1 MSEAAVSVRS
11 ARQIWA
17 APGSSHDRVI
27 GVLRLALPVLIGVL
41 AAFLV
46 MMPLAGSGDVSFLLD
61 KNKVEVAK
69 ERLRIQAATYRGE
82 DGKGQPFQL
91 TAGSAIQK
99 SSAEPIVQLNQ
110 LAATILLADGPA
122 NLVAGHGR
130 YNIDSQQVMLDGP
143 LRFNATGGYQLD
155 TNDATVDLKTRKM
168 KSGGAVTGTVP
179 QGTFSAVR
187 PSRSSSSTSSPR
199 QSGSPTGRRKS
210 SPIMVATISTASR

>member
-168 KSGGAVTGTVP
+168 RSGGAVTGTVP
-179 QGTFSAVR
+179 QGTFSA
-187 PSRSSSSTSSPR
+187 SRLTADLENHVVTLDGNARLRIVPR
-199 QSGSPTGRRKS
+199 KRK
-210 SPIMVATISTASR
+210 